1 MHGIAKCVGIGAVAF
16 GFGLLL
22 AFFLPKSALIVLEA
36 IVIIVAGGAFVLC

>member
-1 MHGIAKCVGIGAVAF
+1 MHNVAKTIGISVVAF

-36 IVIIVAGGAFVLC
+36 LVIIVAGTFFVIC